1 MSIITVVAT
10 CLWFLLVSSFTGANE
25 ANVNCLKSIISQ
37 VEDPNGYLSNWQ
49 FRNQTV
55 GFICKFCG
63 VTCWHD
69 DENRVLSIRLP
80 GYGLK
85 GEFPLG
91 IELCQDL
98 TGLDLSRNNFS
109 GTLPSNISD
118 LITLATILDLSH
130 NQFSGEMPVGLSN
143 ISFLN
148 SLLLQQNQFTGR
160 LPPQLGSL
168 TRLTKFSVADN
179 LLTGPV
185 PIFSETTSRIGVE
198 SFANNPSLCGQP
210 LEACVDRSGEMIRLG
225 KIGAAIGAALFAPVG
240 AGLGWFFL
248 N

>member
-98 TGLDLSRNNFS
+98 T
-109 GTLPSNISD
+109 
-118 LITLATILDLSH
+118 
-130 NQFSGEMPVGLSN
+130 GEMPVGLSN

-248 N
+248 NGRKGRKQRSWIYHIGD